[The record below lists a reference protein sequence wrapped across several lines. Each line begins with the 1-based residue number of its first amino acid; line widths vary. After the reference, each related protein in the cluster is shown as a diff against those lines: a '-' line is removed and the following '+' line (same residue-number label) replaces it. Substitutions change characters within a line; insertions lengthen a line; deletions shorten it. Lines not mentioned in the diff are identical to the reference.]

1 MNKSTGA
8 RKIMVQGM
16 GQGLTPTLS
25 VDGSM
30 WLPRQTYTE
39 TLYKYGLS
47 GALGRLLRYH
57 VAILVAVSSRD
68 TSHCTVSP
76 AH

>member
-16 GQGLTPTLS
+16 GQGLTPTLC
-25 VDGSM
+25 VDGGM
-30 WLPRQTYTE
+30 WPPRQTHTE

-47 GALGRLLRYH
+47 GALGRLLRCH
-57 VAILVAVSSRD
+57 VAILVAESSRD
-68 TSHCTVSP
+68 TSHSPVSP